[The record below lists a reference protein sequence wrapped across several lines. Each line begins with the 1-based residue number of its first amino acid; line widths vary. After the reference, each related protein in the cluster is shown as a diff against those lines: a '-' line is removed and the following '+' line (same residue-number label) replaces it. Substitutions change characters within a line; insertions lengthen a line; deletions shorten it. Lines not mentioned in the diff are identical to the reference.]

1 MCILQ
6 INVDILSIK
15 NMVNIMYFMCYII
28 NFFDFCKY
36 ICILNLM
43 PATRFKQVGT
53 GEQKTEKV
61 VECPKAPE

>member
-1 MCILQ
+1 
-6 INVDILSIK
+6 
-15 NMVNIMYFMCYII
+15 MVNIMYFMCYII

-36 ICILNLM
+36 IRILNMM